1 MFDFYA
7 VNRTEQISGT
17 ALLFH
22 NFFQKVKNRGII
34 YLNVVLFIFSILF
47 FSFFLQPLDFS
58 VSCTKIP
65 SVFAFHAIFMTKMY

>member
-1 MFDFYA
+1 MLLIQ
-7 VNRTEQISGT
+7 QISGT

-34 YLNVVLFIFSILF
+34 YLNVVLFIFSTFF
-47 FSFFLQPLDFS
+47 FSLFLRPLDFS

-65 SVFAFHAIFMTKMY
+65 SVFAFHAIFVAKTY